1 MKSFRQILIILI
13 SMILTK
19 ASLGQQLYTGQVFDG
34 KGRPIPFVTVHLIP
48 INKDVMTDSL
58 GKFLLNFENLTH
70 VSFSKQGYVKLRL
83 SIDELLASPSLT
95 LEESTIAIEEVSINT
110 GYYKIKPEQATGSVV
125 QIDNQLLNRNPSS
138 NILERLEGVSSG
150 LQFDRRQSYGDTKLS
165 PSLRIR
171 GLGSI
176 NSDSEPLIILDNF
189 PYQGDLQAI
198 NPNDIESVTILKDA
212 SAAAI
217 WGAKAG
223 NGVIVLTSKSGKRDR
238 TSIDYS
244 GNMTMAESPN
254 LFYSPNFIPAKDMME
269 LEDKLYQKGNYYFFD
284 FFPIPD
290 YVSLLNKRDKGE
302 ISRSDFEREKQRMQQ
317 ADIRRDAAKSLYQ
330 GEVQMRHH
338 LAVAAKH
345 EKHSYRSS
353 IGWESTKE
361 SIIGNTS
368 RRATLNF
375 LDQFQVNP
383 RLQVTTDLQLGF
395 LKSSNNG
402 YSLDLL
408 NAGML
413 NLSPYAS
420 LFNADGSYASMN
432 FEHSHDYRDAAEANG
447 LLDWTYNPVKD
458 RGNRQLTNH
467 KNTLQIQT
475 GMEYNPIKALSF
487 SFKYRYGNQ
496 LGKNRNEYDRESYFV
511 RNMVNAY
518 TQPDGERI
526 IPLGDIVEGNNS
538 TFNSHNLR
546 FQLNFNKSFAN
557 DHQINILAGSEFSHQ
572 NLQYNG
578 GFRYYGYS
586 PENQTYMA
594 SIDYATEYLLRPA
607 GAAKVPSSNFRNE
620 SLTDRFIS
628 YYANSIYEFKDQH
641 VLSAS
646 VRWDASNIFGV
657 STNQKGVPLW
667 SIGFSE
673 NLKVLLKDA
682 VPQLDLFKIR
692 GSYGVSG
699 NVNNSV
705 SSLATMRF
713 EQLDFVSGRPYAKL
727 TSAGNPSLRWEK
739 LKTLNLGLDIGMFSG
754 RFNATFDYYQKEGLD
769 LIGPNYLDPTTG
781 IISVEGTYPV
791 SNLINYANLRTK
803 GIDLSLAVKPV
814 QTNHFDWNVN
824 LLWSWTG
831 NKVTNYLANENGGA
845 SSYVSNLQ
853 PRQGYSRDAL
863 FSWEYGGLGTNG
875 QLLTPDGDQ
884 QYGDYFNAAVF
895 EDLKYI
901 GLAFPPYQG
910 SLRNTLRFKSLE
922 ISAVVEWKNGFYYK
936 RNSIDYS
943 RLFSTAAMH
952 IDYLKRWKTLGDE
965 LKTNVPALPEQANPI
980 QDALYNGSSIMFEK
994 GDFVRLTDLTVH
1006 YAVPLNSTWIRNF
1019 RLFFQT
1025 RNVGILWRSS
1035 QENIDPESVSAR
1047 YPQPRNYTLGLQLE
1061 L

>member
-1 MKSFRQILIILI
+1 M
-13 SMILTK
+13 MLTK
-19 ASLGQQLYTGQVFDG
+19 SSLGQQQYIGQVFDG
-34 KGRPIPFVTVHLIP
+34 KGKPIPFVTVQLIP
-48 INKDVMTDSL
+48 IDQEVMTDSL
-58 GKFLLNFENLTH
+58 GKFLFDLENLTH

-83 SIDELLASPSLT
+83 SIKELLVSPSLT
-95 LEESTIAIEEVSINT
+95 LEENTIAIEEISINT

-125 QIDNQLLNRNPSS
+125 QIDNQLLNRNSSS

-176 NSDSEPLIILDNF
+176 NSDNEPLIILDNF

-223 NGVIVLTSKSGKRDR
+223 NGVIVLTSKSAKRDK
-238 TSIDYS
+238 TSVNYS
-244 GNMTMAESPN
+244 TNMTMAESPN
-254 LFYSPNFIPAKDMME
+254 LFYSPNFIPAQDMME
-269 LEDKLYQKGNYYFFD
+269 LEEKLYQRGNYYFFD

-290 YVSLLNKRDKGE
+290 YVSLLNKRDKGL
-302 ISRSDFEREKQRMQQ
+302 ISPSDFEREKQRMQES
-317 ADIRRDAAKSLYQ
+317 DIRKDAAKFLYQ
-330 GEVQMRHH
+330 GERLMRHH
-338 LAVAAKH
+338 LAIGAKH

-353 IGWESTKE
+353 IGWENTKE

-375 LDQFQVNP
+375 LDQYQVNS
-383 RLQVTTDLQLGF
+383 RLQITTDLQLGF
-395 LKSSNNG
+395 LKNSAKG
-402 YSLDLL
+402 YSLDHL

-420 LFNADGSYASMN
+420 LFNTDGSYASMN
-432 FEHSHDYRDAAEANG
+432 FEHSHDYRDAAEGNG
-447 LLDWTYNPVKD
+447 LLNWTFNPVKD
-458 RGNRQLTNH
+458 RSNRQFANH

-475 GMEYNPIKALSF
+475 GIEYSPMDALSF
-487 SFKYRYGNQ
+487 SLKYRYGNQ
-496 LGKNRNEYDRESYFV
+496 QGENRNEYDQESYFV
-511 RNMVNAY
+511 RNMVNAF
-518 TQPDGERI
+518 TQPDGKQI
-526 IPLGDIVEGNNS
+526 IPLGDIIEGNNS

-546 FQLNFNKSFAN
+546 FQLNFNKSIAN
-557 DHQINILAGSEFSHQ
+557 DHQIHILAGSEISHQ

-578 GFRYYGYS
+578 GFRYYGYN
-586 PENQTYMA
+586 PENQTYLET
-594 SIDYATEYLLRPA
+594 IDYATDYLLRPA
-607 GAAKVPSSNFRNE
+607 GAARIQASNFRNE

-628 YYANSIYEFKDQH
+628 YYANSIYEFKKQH

-657 STNQKGVPLW
+657 ATNQKGVPLW

-673 NLKVLLKDA
+673 NLKPLFENASFQIDLL
-682 VPQLDLFKIR
+682 KIR

-754 RFNATFDYYQKEGLD
+754 RLNATFDYYQKKGLD

-781 IISVEGTYPV
+781 IISIEGKYPV

-803 GIDLSLAVKPV
+803 GLDLSLAVKPV
-814 QTNHFDWNVN
+814 QTERFNWQLN
-824 LLWSWTG
+824 LLWSWTA
-831 NKVTNYLANENGGA
+831 NKVTNYLANEYEGA

-863 FSWEYGGLGTNG
+863 FAWEYGGLGTNG
-875 QLLTPDGDQ
+875 QLLTPNGDQ
-884 QYGDYFNAAVF
+884 QYGDYFNATVF

-901 GLAFPPYQG
+901 GVAFPPYQG

-922 ISAVVEWKNGFYYK
+922 FSAIFEWKNGFYYK

-943 RLFSTAAMH
+943 RLFSTGAMH
-952 IDYLKRWKTLGDE
+952 NDYLNRWKTSGDE
-965 LKTNVPALPEQANPI
+965 LKTTVPALPEQANPI
-980 QDALYNGSSIMFEK
+980 QDALYNGSLIMFEK
-994 GDFVRLTDLTVH
+994 GDFVRLTDLTVR
-1006 YAVPLNSTWIRNF
+1006 YAVPVNSTWIRNF

-1035 QENIDPESVSAR
+1035 NQKLDPESVSAR
-1047 YPQPRNYTLGLQLE
+1047 YPQPRNHTLGLQLE

>member
-1 MKSFRQILIILI
+1 MKSFKQILIILI
-13 SMILTK
+13 CLILTK
-19 ASLGQQLYTGQVFDG
+19 PSLGQQQYIGQVFDG
-34 KGRPIPFVTVHLIP
+34 KRKPIPFVTVHLIP
-48 INKDVMTDSL
+48 EDKEVMTDSL
-58 GKFLLNFENLTH
+58 GKFLLDFEHLTH

-83 SIDELLASPSLT
+83 SIKELLASPSLT
-95 LEESTIAIEEVSINT
+95 LDESTIAIEEISINT

-125 QIDNQLLNRNPSS
+125 QIDNQLLNRNSS
-138 NILERLEGVSSG
+138 PNILERLEGVSSG

-165 PSLRIR
+165 PALRIR

-176 NSDSEPLIILDNF
+176 NSDSAPLIILDNF
-189 PYQGDLQAI
+189 PYEGDLQAI

-223 NGVIVLTSKSGKRDR
+223 NGVIVLTSKSGKRNKL
-238 TSIDYS
+238 SIDYS
-244 GNMTMAESPN
+244 GNMIMAESPN

-269 LEDKLYQKGNYYFFD
+269 LEENRYEKGNYYFFD

-290 YVSLLNKRDKGE
+290 YVALLNKRDKGE
-302 ISRSDFEREKQRMQQ
+302 ISALDFQREKQRMQQ
-317 ADIRRDAAKSLYQ
+317 ADIRRDAAKYLYQ

-338 LAVAAKH
+338 LAIGAKH

-353 IGWESTKE
+353 IGWESAKE

-375 LDQFQVNP
+375 MDQFHLNP

-395 LKSSNNG
+395 LKNSAKG
-402 YSLDLL
+402 YSLDHL

-420 LFNADGSYASMN
+420 LFNTDGSYSSMN
-432 FEHSHDYRDAAEANG
+432 FEHSHTYRDAAQANG
-447 LLDWTYNPVKD
+447 LLDWTFNPVKD
-458 RGNRQLTNH
+458 RSHRQFINH

-475 GMEYNPIKALSF
+475 GIEYSPLDALSF
-487 SFKYRYGNQ
+487 SLKYRYGNQ
-496 LGKNRNEYDRESYFV
+496 QGENRNEYGKESYFV
-511 RNMVNAY
+511 RNMVNAF
-518 TQPDGERI
+518 TQPDGKQI
-526 IPLGDIVEGNNS
+526 IPLGDIIEGNNS
-538 TFNSHNLR
+538 TFNSYNLR
-546 FQLNFNKSFAN
+546 FQLNFNKSIAN
-557 DHQINILAGSEFSHQ
+557 DHQINILAGSEISHQ

-578 GFRYYGYS
+578 GFRYYGYN
-586 PENQTYMA
+586 PENQTYLET
-594 SIDYATEYLLRPA
+594 IDYATDYLLRPA
-607 GAAKVPSSNFRNE
+607 GGARIPASNFRNA

-628 YYANSIYEFKDQH
+628 YYANSIYEYKNQH

-657 STNQKGVPLW
+657 ATNQKGVPLW

-673 NLKVLLKDA
+673 NLKPLFEHFFFQIDLL
-682 VPQLDLFKIR
+682 KIR

-713 EQLDFVSGRPYAKL
+713 EQLDFTSGKPYAKL

-739 LKTLNLGLDIGMFSG
+739 LKTLNLGLDVGMFSG
-754 RFNATFDYYQKEGLD
+754 RFHASLDYYQKKGLD

-781 IISVEGTYPV
+781 IISIEGTYPV
-791 SNLINYANLRTK
+791 SNLINYANLKTK
-803 GIDLSLAVKPV
+803 GVDLSIAVKPL
-814 QTNHFDWNVN
+814 QTKRIDWNVN

-831 NKVTNYLANENGGA
+831 NEVTNYLANENGGA

-863 FSWEYGGLGTNG
+863 FAWEYGGLGTDG
-875 QLLTPDGDQ
+875 QLLTPNGDQ
-884 QYGDYFNAAVF
+884 QYGDYFNAVAF

-901 GLAFPPYQG
+901 GVAFPPYQG

-922 ISAVVEWKNGFYYK
+922 FSAVVEWKNGFYYK
-936 RNSIDYS
+936 RNSIDYN
-943 RLFSTAAMH
+943 RLFSTGAMH
-952 IDYLKRWKTLGDE
+952 SDYLNRWQSSGDE
-965 LKTNVPALPEQANPI
+965 LKTTVPALPEQANPI

-1025 RNVGILWRSS
+1025 RNVGILWRASN
-1035 QENIDPESVSAR
+1035 QKLDPESVSAR
-1047 YPQPRNYTLGLQLE
+1047 YSQPRNYTLGLQLE

>member
-1 MKSFRQILIILI
+1 M
-13 SMILTK
+13 MLTK
-19 ASLGQQLYTGQVFDG
+19 SSLGQQQYTGQVFDG
-34 KGRPIPFVTVHLIP
+34 KGKPIPFVTVHLIP
-48 INKDVMTDSL
+48 IDQEVMTDSL
-58 GKFLLNFENLTH
+58 GKFLFDFENLTH

-83 SIDELLASPSLT
+83 SITELLASPSLT
-95 LEESTIAIEEVSINT
+95 LEENTIAIEEISINT

-138 NILERLEGVSSG
+138 NILDRLEGVSSG
-150 LQFDRRQSYGDTKLS
+150 LQFDKRQSYGDAKLS

-223 NGVIVLTSKSGKRDR
+223 NGVIVLTSKSGKRNK

-244 GNMTMAESPN
+244 ANMTMAEPPN

-269 LEDKLYQKGNYYFFD
+269 LEEKLFQKGNYYFFD

-302 ISRSDFEREKQRMQQ
+302 IRPSDFEKEKQRMQQ

-330 GEVQMRHH
+330 REVQMRHH
-338 LAVAAKH
+338 LAIGAKD
-345 EKHSYRSS
+345 EKHAYRSS

-368 RRATLNF
+368 NRATLNF
-375 LDQFQVNP
+375 LDQFRLNP
-383 RLQVTTDLQLGF
+383 RIQVTTDLQLGF
-395 LKSSNNG
+395 LKSSTNG

-420 LFNADGSYASMN
+420 LFNADGSYSSMN
-432 FEHSHDYRDAAEANG
+432 FEHSHDYRDAAEAKG
-447 LLDWTYNPVKD
+447 LLNWTFNPVKD
-458 RGNRQLTNH
+458 RGHRQITNH

-475 GMEYNPIKALSF
+475 GIEYSPLEALSF
-487 SFKYRYGNQ
+487 SLKYRYGNQ
-496 LGKNRNEYDRESYFV
+496 LGKNRNGYDRESYFV

-518 TQPDGERI
+518 TQPDGSQI
-526 IPLGDIVEGNNS
+526 IPLGDIMEGNNS
-538 TFNSHNLR
+538 TFNSHNFR
-546 FQLNFNKSFAN
+546 FQLNFNKSIAN
-557 DHQINILAGSEFSHQ
+557 DHQIHILAGSEISHQ

-578 GFRYYGYS
+578 GFRYYGYN
-586 PENQTYMA
+586 PENQTYLETL
-594 SIDYATEYLLRPA
+594 DYSTEYLLRPA
-607 GAAKVPSSNFRNE
+607 GGARVPSSNFRNE

-628 YYANSIYEFKDQH
+628 YYANSIYEFKNQH

-657 STNQKGVPLW
+657 ATNQKGVPLW

-673 NLKVLLKDA
+673 NLKVLFKDA
-682 VPQLDLFKIR
+682 VPQLDFLKVR

-713 EQLDFVSGRPYAKL
+713 EQLDFTSGRPYAKL

-754 RFNATFDYYQKEGLD
+754 RINASFDYYQKKGLD

-781 IISVEGTYPV
+781 IISIEGTYPV

-803 GIDLSLAVKPV
+803 GIDLSLFAKPV
-814 QTNHFDWNVN
+814 KTNRFDWNVN
-824 LLWSWTG
+824 LLWSWTS

-845 SSYVSNLQ
+845 SSYVFNLQ

-863 FSWEYGGLGTNG
+863 FAWEFGGIGTNG
-875 QLLTPDGDQ
+875 QLLTPEGDQ

-901 GLAFPPYQG
+901 GVAFPPYQG

-943 RLFSTAAMH
+943 RLFSTGAMH
-952 IDYLKRWKTLGDE
+952 ANYLKRWKTLGDE
-965 LKTNVPALPEQANPI
+965 LKTIVPALPELANPI
-980 QDALYNGSSIMFEK
+980 QDALYNGSSVMFEK

-1006 YAVPLNSTWIRNF
+1006 YAVSLNSTWIRNF
-1019 RLFFQT
+1019 RLFFQA

-1035 QENIDPESVSAR
+1035 KENIDPESVSAR
-1047 YPQPRNYTLGLQLE
+1047 YPQPRNYTLGLQIE